1 MQGGAKALIWL
12 GRAMPATLCL
22 GLASAPPALFADEAL
37 DIRVEASVTYDSN
50 IARSRGAGN
59 VLSDVIY
66 NLNAGKNFVFPL
78 DDHMRL
84 TVLGNAGYE
93 AFNRYSRLSRFFL
106 GVEGELQYRPS
117 GEFAAPTFGLFGRAA
132 VDFYESDLRDGYRYT
147 VGGRVLQ
154 PLTDRV
160 DVFGALAYNV
170 RDGKS
175 KVFDDKEY
183 SARLN
188 LDYSLS
194 AKGTLY
200 FGAEYRRGQTVSSAR
215 PELAFVDVAEAI
227 VLDDAFKDGRGAY
240 RLKAKTWIAT
250 LGYSHGLQ
258 EDQSLDFSVRW
269 IQSTALSRPTFA
281 GAGIV
286 RYYDTQATVAYLIRF

>member
-1 MQGGAKALIWL
+1 
-12 GRAMPATLCL
+12 MPVALCL
-22 GLASAPPALFADEAL
+22 GLAPTPSMLLADEAEAL
-37 DIRVEASVTYDSN
+37 DIRVEGSVTYDNN
-50 IARSRGAGN
+50 IARSRGTGN

-66 NLNAGKNFVFPL
+66 NINAGKNFIFPL
-78 DDHMRL
+78 TENVRA
-84 TVLGNAGYE
+84 TVLGTAGYE
-93 AFNRYSRLSRFFL
+93 GFSRYSGLSRFFL
-106 GVEGELQYRPS
+106 GVEGELQYRAS
-117 GEFAAPTFGLFGRAA
+117 GEFAAPTFGLFGRSA
-132 VDFYESDLRDGYRYT
+132 VDFYDSDLRDGYRYT

-154 PLTDRV
+154 PLTDKV
-160 DVFGALAYNV
+160 DLFAALAYNV

-175 KVFDDKEY
+175 KVFDNKDF

-227 VLDDAFKDGRGAY
+227 VLDDAFNDGRAAY

-250 LGYSHGLQ
+250 LGYSLGLQ

-269 IQSTALSRPTFA
+269 VQSTAISRPTFP

-286 RYYDTQATVAYLIRF
+286 RYNDTQATVAYLIRF

>member
-1 MQGGAKALIWL
+1 ML
-12 GRAMPATLCL
+12 
-22 GLASAPPALFADEAL
+22 LADEAEAL

-66 NLNAGKNFVFPL
+66 NVNAGKNFIFPL
-78 DDHMRL
+78 TENLRA
-84 TVLGNAGYE
+84 TVLGTAGYE
-93 AFNRYSRLSRFFL
+93 GFHRYSGLSRFFL
-106 GVEGELQYRPS
+106 GVDGELQYRPS

-132 VDFYESDLRDGYRYT
+132 VDYYDSVLRDGYRYT
-147 VGGRVLQ
+147 LGGRVLQ
-154 PLTDRV
+154 PVTDKI
-160 DVFGALAYNV
+160 DLFAALAYNR

-175 KVFDDKEY
+175 RVFDNQDY

-194 AKGTLY
+194 GKGTLY
-200 FGAEYRRGQTVSSAR
+200 MGAEYRRGQTVSSAR

-227 VLDDAFKDGRGAY
+227 VADDAFNDGRAAY

-269 IQSTALSRPTFA
+269 VQSTALSRPTFP

>member
-1 MQGGAKALIWL
+1 
-12 GRAMPATLCL
+12 MPVGLCL
-22 GLASAPPALFADEAL
+22 GLAPVSPTLLADEAKAL
-37 DIRVEASVTYDSN
+37 DIRVEASLTYDSN

-78 DDHMRL
+78 TENLRA
-84 TVLGNAGYE
+84 TVLGTAGYE
-93 AFNRYSRLSRFFL
+93 GFSRYSRLSRFFL
-106 GVEGELQYRPS
+106 GVDGELQYRAS
-117 GEFAAPTFGLFGRAA
+117 GDFATPTFGLFGRAA
-132 VDFYESDLRDGYRYT
+132 VDYYDSVLRDGYRYT

-154 PLTDRV
+154 PLTDKI
-160 DVFGALAYNV
+160 DLFAALAYNR

-175 KVFDDKEY
+175 RVFDNQDY
-183 SARLN
+183 SGRLN

-200 FGAEYRRGQTVSSAR
+200 AGAEYRRGQTVSSAR
-215 PELAFVDVAEAI
+215 PELAFVDVAQAI
-227 VLDDAFKDGRGAY
+227 VPDDAFSDGRGAY

-269 IQSTALSRPTFA
+269 VQSTALSRPTFP

>member
-1 MQGGAKALIWL
+1 MAVAL
-12 GRAMPATLCL
+12 CV
-22 GLASAPPALFADEAL
+22 GLASASSALLADEAL

-66 NLNAGKNFVFPL
+66 NLNAGKNFIFPL
-78 DDHMRL
+78 TENLRA
-84 TVLGNAGYE
+84 TVLGTAGYE
-93 AFNRYSRLSRFFL
+93 GFSRYSGLSRFFL
-106 GVEGELQYRPS
+106 GVDGELQYRAS

-132 VDFYESDLRDGYRYT
+132 VDFYDSDLRDGYRYT

-154 PLTDRV
+154 PVTDKI
-160 DVFGALAYNV
+160 DLFAALAYNR

-175 KVFDDKEY
+175 RVFDNEEY

-200 FGAEYRRGQTVSSAR
+200 LGAEYRRGQTVSSAR
-215 PELAFVDVAEAI
+215 PELAFVDVAQAI
-227 VLDDAFKDGRGAY
+227 VLDDAFNDGRGAY

-269 IQSTALSRPTFA
+269 VQSTALSRPTFP

-286 RYYDTQATVAYLIRF
+286 RYYDAQATIAYLIRF

>member
-1 MQGGAKALIWL
+1 MAVALC
-12 GRAMPATLCL
+12 A
-22 GLASAPPALFADEAL
+22 GLASASSGLLADEAL

-66 NLNAGKNFVFPL
+66 NINAGKNFIFPL
-78 DDHMRL
+78 TENLRA
-84 TVLGNAGYE
+84 TVLGTAGYE
-93 AFNRYSRLSRFFL
+93 GFSRYTRLSRFFL
-106 GVEGELQYRPS
+106 GVDGELQYRAS

-132 VDFYESDLRDGYRYT
+132 VDYYDSVLRDGYRFT

-154 PLTDRV
+154 PLTDKL
-160 DVFGALAYNV
+160 DLFAALAYNE

-175 KVFDDKEY
+175 RVFDNREY

-227 VLDDAFKDGRGAY
+227 VLDDAFNDGRGAY

-250 LGYSHGLQ
+250 LGYSLGLQ

-269 IQSTALSRPTFA
+269 IQSTALSRPTFP

>member
-1 MQGGAKALIWL
+1 
-12 GRAMPATLCL
+12 MPLALCL
-22 GLASAPPALFADEAL
+22 GLASVSPMLLADEAEAL

-66 NLNAGKNFVFPL
+66 NINAGKNYIFPL
-78 DDHMRL
+78 TENLRA
-84 TVLGNAGYE
+84 TVLGTAGYE
-93 AFNRYSRLSRFFL
+93 GFDRHSRLSRFFL
-106 GVEGELQYRPS
+106 GVDGELQYRPS
-117 GEFAAPTFGLFGRAA
+117 GEFAAPTFGLFARAA
-132 VDFYESDLRDGYRYT
+132 VDFYDSSLRDGYRYT

-154 PLTDRV
+154 PLTDKL
-160 DVFGALAYNV
+160 DLFAALAYNL

-175 KVFDDKEY
+175 RVFDNKDY
-183 SARLN
+183 SARFN

-194 AKGTLY
+194 SKGTLY
-200 FGAEYRRGQTVSSAR
+200 LGAEYRRGQTVSSAR

-227 VLDDAFKDGRGAY
+227 VLDDAFNDGRAAY

-250 LGYSHGLQ
+250 LGYSHSLR
-258 EDQSLDFSVRW
+258 EDQALDFSVRW
-269 IQSTALSRPTFA
+269 VQSTALSRPTFL

-286 RYYDTQATVAYLIRF
+286 RYYDTQATLAYLIRF

>member
-1 MQGGAKALIWL
+1 MIRLTK
-12 GRAMPATLCL
+12 AMPVALCV
-22 GLASAPPALFADEAL
+22 GLASASPMLLADDAEAL

-50 IARSRGAGN
+50 IARSRGEGN

-66 NLNAGKNFVFPL
+66 NINAGKNFIFPL
-78 DDHMRL
+78 TENLRA
-84 TVLGNAGYE
+84 TVLGTAGYE
-93 AFNRYSRLSRFFL
+93 GFNRYSGLSRFFL
-106 GVEGELQYRPS
+106 GVDGELQYRPS

-132 VDFYESDLRDGYRYT
+132 VDYYDSVLRDGYRYT

-154 PLTDRV
+154 PVTDKI
-160 DVFGALAYNV
+160 DLFAALAYNR

-175 KVFDDKEY
+175 RVFDNKEY

-200 FGAEYRRGQTVSSAR
+200 LGAEYRRGQTVSSAR

-227 VLDDAFKDGRGAY
+227 VVDDVFNDGRGAY

-250 LGYSHGLQ
+250 LGYSLGLQ

-269 IQSTALSRPTFA
+269 VQSTALSRPTFP

-286 RYYDTQATVAYLIRF
+286 RYHDTQASVAYLIRF

>member
-1 MQGGAKALIWL
+1 
-12 GRAMPATLCL
+12 MPVAFCL
-22 GLASAPPALFADEAL
+22 GLAPASPMLLADEAEAL
-37 DIRVEASVTYDSN
+37 DIRVEGSVTYDNN
-50 IARSRGAGN
+50 IARSRGTGN

-66 NLNAGKNFVFPL
+66 NINAGKNFIFPL
-78 DDHMRL
+78 TENVRA
-84 TVLGNAGYE
+84 TVLGTAGYE
-93 AFNRYSRLSRFFL
+93 GFSRYSGLSRFFL

-117 GEFAAPTFGLFGRAA
+117 GEFAAPTFGLFGRSA
-132 VDFYESDLRDGYRYT
+132 VDFYDSDLRDGYRYT

-154 PLTDRV
+154 PLTDKV
-160 DVFGALAYNV
+160 DLFAALAYNV

-175 KVFDDKEY
+175 KVFDNKDF

-227 VLDDAFKDGRGAY
+227 VLDDAFNDGRAAY

-250 LGYSHGLQ
+250 LGYSLGLQ

-269 IQSTALSRPTFA
+269 VQSTAISRPTFP

>member
-1 MQGGAKALIWL
+1 MAVV
-12 GRAMPATLCL
+12 LCA
-22 GLASAPPALFADEAL
+22 GLASASSGVLADEAL

-59 VLSDVIY
+59 VLSDMVY
-66 NLNAGKNFVFPL
+66 NINAGKNFIFPL
-78 DDHMRL
+78 TENLRA
-84 TVLGNAGYE
+84 TVLGTAGYE
-93 AFNRYSRLSRFFL
+93 GFSRYTRLSRFFL
-106 GVEGELQYRPS
+106 GVDGELQYRAS

-132 VDFYESDLRDGYRYT
+132 VDYYDSVLRDGYRFT

-154 PLTDRV
+154 PLTDKI
-160 DVFGALAYNV
+160 DLFAALAYNE

-175 KVFDDKEY
+175 RVFDNREW

-200 FGAEYRRGQTVSSAR
+200 VGAEYRRGQTVSSAR

-227 VLDDAFKDGRGAY
+227 VLDDAFNDGRGAY

-250 LGYSHGLQ
+250 LGYSLGLQ

-269 IQSTALSRPTFA
+269 IQSTALSRPTFP